1 MTPTPSC
8 YSSHASCTPSARRSS
23 SKLFPLGE
31 AAVLRPGED
40 VTVVALGQTVGRA
53 LSAIDG
59 APWSAEVIDLRTL
72 VPWDKT
78 RVCESV
84 SRTGRLVLVEESPY
98 SGGWGTDVAA
108 HIAGEC
114 FHQLKAPIV
123 RFTCPDVPVPYPA
136 HLEQR
141 YLPSPHDVRDG
152 ITQLIETGRRP
163 RPWWEREGYAS

>member
-1 MTPTPSC
+1 M
-8 YSSHASCTPSARRSS
+8 
-23 SKLFPLGE
+23 
-31 AAVLRPGED
+31 LRPGED

-53 LSAIDG
+53 LSAIDD

-72 VPWDKT
+72 VPWDKA

-84 SRTGRLVLVEESPY
+84 ARTGRLVLVEENPY

-114 FHQLKAPIV
+114 FHYLKAPIV

-136 HLEQR
+136 DLEQR
-141 YLPSPHDVRDG
+141 VSAHG
-152 ITQLIETGRRP
+152 
-163 RPWWEREGYAS
+163 A